1 MLPYLVL
8 LRMGFS
14 VPSNVA
20 ADAVSS
26 YLAVSPLPFQA
37 NLNLGGLFSVALSVA
52 LGLATYSTQP
62 LAGILP
68 CGARTFLPILAY
80 PAIAWPTFQ

>member
-20 ADAVSS
+20 ANAVSS
-26 YLAVSPLPFQA
+26 YLAVSPLPTGVAPRQA
-37 NLNLGGLFSVALSVA
+37 VYSLFHFPLPWVARLSSCD
-52 LGLATYSTQP
+52 L
-62 LAGILP
+62 
-68 CGARTFLPILAY
+68 
-80 PAIAWPTFQ
+80 